1 MIPSDG
7 LIAAVPKETDGFK
20 LTYNFTSKEIA
31 VLAKYMRNHQA
42 ELPEGIEL
50 FYKAL
55 ETSVYNCLSLEEV
68 RNFYS

>member
-1 MIPSDG
+1 MIPSDE
-7 LIAAVPKETDGFK
+7 LNAAVPRETDGFK
-20 LTYNFTSKEIA
+20 LTYNFNSKEIA
-31 VLAKYMRNHQA
+31 VLAKYLRDHQA
-42 ELPEGIEL
+42 ELPEGIEQ